1 MNISNMPVILAAAV
15 ITYLTRYT
23 GLSLGKRE
31 PPPFIRN
38 FLSYIPIAAFAALVA
53 PDVVQ
58 GGDEMFPR
66 LLGAGIAALIAYRV
80 GKLWV
85 CIAVGMKVYWLL
97 RALSF

>member
-1 MNISNMPVILAAAV
+1 MNPSNMPVILAAAV

-31 PPPFIRN
+31 PPQAVRY
-38 FLSYIPIAAFAALVA
+38 FLAYIPIAAFAALVA

-58 GGDEMFPR
+58 GGDEMAPR
-66 LLGAGIAALIAYRV
+66 LLGAGIAAVVAYRV

-85 CIAVGMKVYWLL
+85 CIAVGMAVYWLL
-97 RALSF
+97 RAMSF